1 MKKIILLLSLCFAA
15 ISCDLGL
22 NPDNQ
27 SGGLG
32 YSVNG
37 NVQKGPFTQGTSIT
51 IQALD
56 DALNP
61 TGKNYQTKTVDDAG
75 TFGID
80 NQIDSRYVEIIA
92 TGYYFN
98 EISGRVSNST
108 ITLRALSDL
117 TESGKTNVNLLTT
130 LEIDRVRHLVVSE
143 GMSVSQAREMAEKE
157 LFDSFHIPEIV
168 SVSESFDKMDI
179 TRGGD
184 ANAILLAISATLQGK
199 RSEGELSELVAK
211 IAAELRTA
219 GKIDNASIQTQIR
232 DGGMS
237 VDAPS
242 VRRNLENRYKSLG
255 ITDYEIPPFEDY
267 LDVNGNGVID
277 KHDSWLI
284 LSKKD
289 VFISDEGGSFDIEV
303 QHNLTYDVMIEVDS
317 DGWISQ
323 DVTKSYLETDK
334 LSFTVS
340 ANEDYDPRCARIVV
354 KDRNSELVEYVNVT
368 QKQHDALAVTP
379 NRINL
384 SRDGGTFEIE
394 IKANVDVSVEIPEY
408 AQSWITQEPSTKGL
422 VSSVLKFFV
431 TRNDEPLQ
439 RHGEIILKSG
449 ELTEKIVVYQAG
461 ERVLLLDESDFV
473 VSSKG
478 QNVVVHVT
486 SNIGYDVVM
495 PSVDWI
501 YRTSPTRA
509 LVSDEL
515 VFGIRANDGYD
526 DREAQII
533 IQAAGKHAV
542 INITQ
547 MQKDAIILAKNRYEF
562 DNNGGELALEVQTNV
577 ALGVEIA
584 DESKDW
590 IKQIPQTKGLETK
603 TLNFKIMPNTSYDE
617 RTGFIR
623 IANSEA
629 KLQRSIRISQ
639 GQTNAIILS
648 ESNFDFSDAGGSF
661 SVTASSNVTYEMTI
675 GASWLHWVQTK
686 GLTDN
691 SYEFIVDKN
700 TTYDSREATVTFTD
714 KTTGASGVVT
724 VKQSQKDAIILGS
737 NKYSLPYEG
746 GTVAVKLKS
755 NVKYDVEVADNAA
768 GWISYV
774 PTTKALTESVVSLS
788 VAKNEDIIERTGT
801 VTIRNTTSGI
811 SNTVT
816 ITQTGNTET
825 FVVNVPTAGT
835 LSTILTDIQKA
846 NIVSMKVTGIIN
858 KDDFK
863 TMEKMPKL
871 TELDL
876 GEVKVAG
883 NIIPDEAM
891 TERSSVGSIG
901 FYKTDSKL
909 ERLVLPTDIISIG
922 NGAFAIHSLKDVSLP
937 ASLTSIKES
946 AFEGASLGRIDIP
959 DNVTIIGKLA
969 FSCCRELTEVKFSPN
984 SKLRRIESVMGGD
997 GIGNTVTDGAFNC
1010 CSSLKRFEIP
1020 ASVSVIGA
1028 GTFYNCTA
1036 LEELVIP
1043 ENTSLTRIT
1052 GYVYRDEYV
1061 LGAKTQTAGIVEGCY
1076 ALKTLRI
1083 PAKVRTI
1090 NNYAFANCG
1099 IETVIFE
1106 EGSLC
1111 QKIGDAVFANCVNL
1125 KNINIP
1131 ESVKTLGNCVF
1142 VNCMSLESLDLSQFT
1157 SVGRTLISGCSS
1169 LKSIVLPDYMTEL
1182 SDSYLEDC
1190 ASLEY
1195 CILPT
1200 KLIKIGNEAFRGC
1213 SNLKKIDFPESLTT
1227 IMYNAFENC
1236 KSLSSIKIP
1245 SNVTIIAGHAFS
1257 KCQNLKEFFLSDNE
1271 NITIG
1276 FGCFEDC
1283 KNLETIRLNAK
1294 KIKLEPYFL
1303 QNTAVSKITI
1313 SSITESLT
1321 GEFWDNNGRGT
1332 WTGSLVNEF
1341 VFESPSHL
1349 TSVGNN
1355 AFAGAQIT
1363 SLVLPETVTE
1373 LYGGI
1378 FYGCTALFDWEIP
1391 SHVKKLASGSVFIG
1405 SSIIEP
1411 KISKDAHLEYIGDD
1425 AFSGISGLT
1434 EVDISEATYMGEYVF
1449 YNCADL
1455 QKVKLPAN
1463 LTKLPGYTFYGC
1475 PLLETVELPESVTE
1489 IGFGAF
1495 GGCNSLSS
1503 VNTSN
1508 VKTIGGE
1515 AFEDCGL
1522 LTSVDCSSANT
1533 IGGRAFANCSSLESV
1548 KLLKSGDLFIGG
1560 CAFLWCRNL
1569 QTITIPAGVTSL
1581 AGGEDCLYHED
1592 GLRDNNGWS
1601 FTGTDAEIV
1610 IEDNSSLTTLY
1621 NGAFAGASSLTEITL
1636 PNVEKIVK
1644 HSSNVGIFKGCQ
1656 NLKKVHFPALKTA
1669 YPYTIFYDAGD
1680 SFCQCPSLE
1689 GIEMPVL
1696 EEITMDCIYGYI
1708 NAPSFKKIILPKT
1721 VKKVYWGHLSSFC
1734 EINGSAT
1741 RQFDEIICL
1750 ATTPPLFETWRGEET
1765 LDYVLRVPSECV
1777 EAYQAAED
1785 WNKFKTILPIE
1796 E

>member
-1 MKKIILLLSLCFAA
+1 MLLPLCIIALSC
-15 ISCDLGL
+15 SGEL
-22 NPDNQ
+22 NSDNQ
-27 SGGLG
+27 SGGSG

-61 TGKNYQTKTVDDAG
+61 TGKNYQTKTTDDAG
-75 TFGID
+75 TFGIN

-130 LEIDRVRHLVVSE
+130 LEIDRIRNLVVSE

-157 LFDSFHIPEIV
+157 LFDVFHIPEII

-184 ANAILLAISATLQGK
+184 SNAILLAISATLQGK

-219 GKIDNASIQTQIR
+219 GKIDNTSIQTQIR

-237 VDAPS
+237 VDAAS
-242 VRRNLENRYKSLG
+242 VRRNLESRYKSLG
-255 ITDYEIPPFEDY
+255 ITEYEIPPFEDY

-289 VFISDEGGSFDIEV
+289 VFISDEGGSFDIDV
-303 QHNLTYDVMIEVDS
+303 QHNLVYDVVIETDA
-317 DGWISQ
+317 DGWLSQ

-340 ANEDYDPRCARIVV
+340 ANETYDARCARIAV

-368 QKQHDALAVTP
+368 QKQHDALSVTP
-379 NRINL
+379 SRINL
-384 SRDGGTFEIE
+384 TREGGTFEIE
-394 IKANVDVSVEIPEY
+394 MKANVDVSLEISESSR
-408 AQSWITQEPSTKGL
+408 SWITQVPATKGL
-422 VSSVLKFFV
+422 VSSVLTFFV

-449 ELTEKIVVYQAG
+449 DLTEKIVVYQAG

-486 SNIGYDVVM
+486 SNIDYDVVM

-501 YRTSPTRA
+501 YRTSPTRS
-509 LVSDEL
+509 LVSNEL

-526 DREAQII
+526 DRQAKIVI
-533 IQAAGKHAV
+533 RAAGKQAV
-542 INITQ
+542 VNITQ

-577 ALGVEIA
+577 DFGVEIA
-584 DESKDW
+584 DEYKDW

-603 TLNFKIMPNTSYDE
+603 RLNFRIMPNTSYDG

-623 IANSEA
+623 IVNSEA
-629 KLQRSIRISQ
+629 KLQKSIRISQ

-648 ESNFDFSDAGGSF
+648 ESNFDFPDAGGSF
-661 SVTASSNVTYEMTI
+661 SVTVSSNVTYEMAI

-724 VKQSQKDAIILGS
+724 VRQSQKDAIILGS

-755 NVKYDVEVADNAA
+755 NVKYDVAVADDVD
-768 GWISYV
+768 WISYV
-774 PTTKALTESVVSLS
+774 PATKALTESVVSLS
-788 VAKNEDIIERTGT
+788 VAKNQEVIERTGT
-801 VTIRNTTSGI
+801 VTIKNTSSGI

-816 ITQTGNTET
+816 ITQSGNTET

-835 LSTILTDIQKA
+835 LSTILSDIQKA

-891 TERSSVGSIG
+891 AERSSVGSLG

-909 ERLVLPTDIISIG
+909 ERLVLPADVISIG

-937 ASLTSIKES
+937 AALTSIKES
-946 AFEGASLGRIDIP
+946 AFEDASLGRIDIP

-1028 GTFYNCTA
+1028 GTFYKCTA

-1043 ENTSLTRIT
+1043 ENTSLTKIT

-1090 NNYAFANCG
+1090 NNYAFASCG

-1142 VNCMSLESLDLSQFT
+1142 VNCQSLV
-1157 SVGRTLISGCSS
+1157 SVTL
-1169 LKSIVLPDYMTEL
+1169 
-1182 SDSYLEDC
+1182 
-1190 ASLEY
+1190 
-1195 CILPT
+1195 
-1200 KLIKIGNEAFRGC
+1200 
-1213 SNLKKIDFPESLTT
+1213 
-1227 IMYNAFENC
+1227 
-1236 KSLSSIKIP
+1236 P
-1245 SNVTIIAGHAFS
+1245 SAVKNTGEGVFAN
-1257 KCQNLKEFFLSDNE
+1257 CQNLKEFFLSDNE

-1276 FGCFEDC
+1276 YGCFEDC

-1294 KIKLEPYFL
+1294 KIELEEGFL

-1321 GEFWDNNGRGT
+1321 GNYWYNSGRGT

-1341 VFESPSHL
+1341 IFEYPSHL
-1349 TSVGNN
+1349 TSVGMF
-1355 AFAGAQIT
+1355 AFACSQIT
-1363 SLVLPETVTE
+1363 SLVLPDTVTE
-1373 LYGGI
+1373 LYGNI
-1378 FYGCTALFDWEIP
+1378 FYGCPALLDWEIP
-1391 SHVKKLASGSVFIG
+1391 SHIKKLANGSVFAG
-1405 SSIIEP
+1405 SSIMEP

-1425 AFSGISGLT
+1425 AFYGISGLT

-1449 YNCADL
+1449 CGCADL

-1463 LTKLPGYTFYGC
+1463 LTKLPNQTFTNC

-1489 IGFGAF
+1489 IGIRAF
-1495 GGCNSLSS
+1495 WGCNSLSS

-1508 VKTIGGE
+1508 VKTIGNE

-1548 KLLKSGDLFIGG
+1548 KLLKSGDLYIGG
-1560 CAFLWCRNL
+1560 CAFYGCRNL

-1581 AGGEDCLYHED
+1581 AGGEDCLYHEN

-1621 NGAFAGASSLTEITL
+1621 NGAFSGASSLTEITL
-1636 PNVEKIVK
+1636 PSVEKIMPDN
-1644 HSSNVGIFKGCQ
+1644 HSVTRVGIFKGCQ
-1656 NLKKVHFPALKTA
+1656 NLKRVSFPALKIA
-1669 YPYTIFYDAGD
+1669 YPFTEYYGAGD
-1680 SFCQCPSLE
+1680 SFSKCPSLE
-1689 GIEMPVL
+1689 DIEMSVL
-1696 EEITMDCIYGYI
+1696 EEIRMDHIYEDI
-1708 NAPSFKKIILPKT
+1708 IASSFKKIILPET
-1721 VKKVYWGHLSSFC
+1721 VKKVHWGTFSSFC
-1734 EINGSAT
+1734 KINGRTST
-1741 RQFDEIICL
+1741 VRQFDEVICL
-1750 ATTPPLFETWRGEET
+1750 APTPPLSATWYGDEI
-1765 LDYVLRVPSECV
+1765 DCVLRVPAESV
-1777 EAYQAAED
+1777 EAYKAAD
-1785 WNKFKTILPIE
+1785 GWNKFKTILPIE

>member
-1 MKKIILLLSLCFAA
+1 MKKIVLLLPLCIIAL
-15 ISCDLGL
+15 SCSGEL
-22 NPDNQ
+22 NSDNQ
-27 SGGLG
+27 SGGSG

-61 TGKNYQTKTVDDAG
+61 TGKNYQTKTTDDAG
-75 TFGID
+75 TFGIN

-130 LEIDRVRHLVVSE
+130 LEIDRIRHLVVSE

-157 LFDSFHIPEIV
+157 LFDVFHIPEII

-184 ANAILLAISATLQGK
+184 SNAILLAISATLQGK

-219 GKIDNASIQTQIR
+219 GKIDNTSIQTQIR

-237 VDAPS
+237 VDAAS
-242 VRRNLENRYKSLG
+242 VRRNLESRYKSLG
-255 ITDYEIPPFEDY
+255 ITEYEIPPFEDY

-289 VFISDEGGSFDIEV
+289 VFISDEGGSFDIDV
-303 QHNLTYDVMIEVDS
+303 QHNLVYDVVIETDA
-317 DGWISQ
+317 DGWLSQ

-340 ANEDYDPRCARIVV
+340 ANETYDARCARIAV

-368 QKQHDALAVTP
+368 QKQHDALSVTP
-379 NRINL
+379 SRINL
-384 SRDGGTFEIE
+384 TREGGTFEIE
-394 IKANVDVSVEIPEY
+394 MKANVDVSLEISESSR
-408 AQSWITQEPSTKGL
+408 SWITQVPATKGL
-422 VSSVLKFFV
+422 VSSVLTFFV

-449 ELTEKIVVYQAG
+449 DLTEKIVVYQAG

-486 SNIGYDVVM
+486 SNIEYDVVM

-501 YRTSPTRA
+501 YRTSPTRS
-509 LVSDEL
+509 LVSNEL

-526 DREAQII
+526 DRQAKIVI
-533 IQAAGKHAV
+533 RAAGKQAV
-542 INITQ
+542 VNITQ

-577 ALGVEIA
+577 DFGVEIA
-584 DESKDW
+584 DEYKEW

-603 TLNFKIMPNTSYDE
+603 RLNFRIMPNTSYDG

-623 IANSEA
+623 IVNSEA
-629 KLQRSIRISQ
+629 KLQKSISISQ

-648 ESNFDFSDAGGSF
+648 ESNFDFPDAGGSF
-661 SVTASSNVTYEMTI
+661 SVTVSSNVTYEMAI

-724 VKQSQKDAIILGS
+724 VRQSQKDAIILGS
-737 NKYSLPYEG
+737 DKYSLTYEG
-746 GTVAVKLKS
+746 GTVAIKLKS
-755 NVKYDVEVADNAA
+755 NVKYDVAVADDAD
-768 GWISYV
+768 WISYV
-774 PTTKALTESVVSLS
+774 PATKALTEYVVSLS
-788 VAKNEDIIERTGT
+788 VAKNQEVIERTGT
-801 VTIRNTTSGI
+801 VTIKNTSSGI

-816 ITQTGNTET
+816 ITQSGNTET

-835 LSTILTDIQKA
+835 LSTILSDIQKA

-891 TERSSVGSIG
+891 TERSSVGSLG

-909 ERLVLPTDIISIG
+909 ERLVLPADVISIG

-1028 GTFYNCTA
+1028 GTFYKCTA

-1090 NNYAFANCG
+1090 NNYAFASCG

-1106 EGSLC
+1106 DGSLC

-1169 LKSIVLPDYMTEL
+1169 LKSIVLPNYITTL
-1182 SDSYLEDC
+1182 SDSYFKNC
-1190 ASLEY
+1190 ASLES
-1195 CILPT
+1195 CILPENLT
-1200 KLIKIGNEAFRGC
+1200 KIGMYAFEGC
-1213 SNLKKIDFPESLTT
+1213 VNLKAIEFPKSLTSIERFT
-1227 IMYNAFENC
+1227 FCDCQSLVSVTLPSAVKNIGGGAFH
-1236 KSLSSIKIP
+1236 
-1245 SNVTIIAGHAFS
+1245 G
-1257 KCQNLKEFFLSDNE
+1257 CQNLKEFFLSDNE

-1276 FGCFEDC
+1276 YGCFEDC

-1294 KIKLEPYFL
+1294 KIELEEVFL

-1321 GEFWDNNGRGT
+1321 GAYHLNSGRGT

-1434 EVDISEATYMGEYVF
+1434 EVDISEATYMGAYVF

-1455 QKVKLPAN
+1455 QKVKLPVN

-1508 VKTIGGE
+1508 VKTIGGD
-1515 AFEDCGL
+1515 AFVDCGL
-1522 LTSVDCSSANT
+1522 LTSVDCSSAER
-1533 IGGRAFANCSSLESV
+1533 IGGRAFVNCSSLKSV

-1569 QTITIPAGVTSL
+1569 QSITIPAGVTSL
-1581 AGGEDCLYHED
+1581 AGDYDCLYREN
-1592 GLRDNNGWS
+1592 GLPDNVGWS
-1601 FTGTDAEIV
+1601 FTGTDAKIL
-1610 IEDNSSLTTLY
+1610 IEENSSLTTLY
-1621 NGAFAGASSLTEITL
+1621 NGAFSGASSLTEITL
-1636 PNVEKIVK
+1636 PNVEKIMK
-1644 HSSNVGIFKGCQ
+1644 YNQINGHVGIFKGCQ
-1656 NLKKVHFPALKTA
+1656 NLKRVCFPKLKIVSCSA
-1669 YPYTIFYDAGD
+1669 FE
-1680 SFCQCPSLE
+1680 QCPSLE
-1689 GIEMPVL
+1689 RIEMPLL
-1696 EEITMDCIYGYI
+1696 EEIDIDCIYQY
-1708 NAPSFKKIILPKT
+1708 NFASSFKKIILPET
-1721 VKKVYWGHLSSFC
+1721 VKKVYWGTFDPFLDPNSIHTT
-1734 EINGSAT
+1734 T
-1741 RQFDEIICL
+1741 RRFDEVICW
-1750 ATTPPLFETWRGEET
+1750 ATVPPLSGTRYGYEI
-1765 LDYVLRVPSECV
+1765 DCVLRVPAESV
-1777 EAYQAAED
+1777 EAYKAANG

>member
-1 MKKIILLLSLCFAA
+1 MALSC
-15 ISCDLGL
+15 SGEL
-22 NPDNQ
+22 NSDNQ
-27 SGGLG
+27 SGGSG

-56 DALNP
+56 NALNP
-61 TGKNYQTKTVDDAG
+61 TGKNYQTKTTDDAG
-75 TFGID
+75 TFGIN

-130 LEIDRVRHLVVSE
+130 LEIDRIRHLVVSE
-143 GMSVSQAREMAEKE
+143 EMSVSQAREMAEKE
-157 LFDSFHIPEIV
+157 LFDVFHIPEII

-184 ANAILLAISATLQGK
+184 SNAILLAISATLQGK

-219 GKIDNASIQTQIR
+219 GKIDNTSIQTQIR

-237 VDAPS
+237 VDAAS
-242 VRRNLENRYKSLG
+242 VRRNLESRYKSLG
-255 ITDYEIPPFEDY
+255 ITEYEIPPFEDY

-289 VFISDEGGSFDIEV
+289 VFISDEGGSFDIDV
-303 QHNLTYDVMIEVDS
+303 QHNLVYDVVIETDA
-317 DGWISQ
+317 DGWLSQ

-340 ANEDYDPRCARIVV
+340 ANETYDARCARIAV

-368 QKQHDALAVTP
+368 QKQHDALSVTP
-379 NRINL
+379 GRINL
-384 SRDGGTFEIE
+384 TREGGTFEIE
-394 IKANVDVSVEIPEY
+394 MKANVDVSLEISESSR
-408 AQSWITQEPSTKGL
+408 SWITQVPATKGL
-422 VSSVLKFFV
+422 VSSVLTFFV

-449 ELTEKIVVYQAG
+449 DLTEKIVVYQAG

-486 SNIGYDVVM
+486 SNIDYDVVM

-501 YRTSPTRA
+501 YRTSPTRS
-509 LVSDEL
+509 LVSNEL

-526 DREAQII
+526 DRQAKIVI
-533 IQAAGKHAV
+533 RAAGKQAV
-542 INITQ
+542 VNITQ

-577 ALGVEIA
+577 DFGVEIA
-584 DESKDW
+584 DEYKDW
-590 IKQIPQTKGLETK
+590 IKQIPLTKGLETK
-603 TLNFKIMPNTSYDE
+603 TLNFRIMPNASYDG

-623 IANSEA
+623 IVNSES
-629 KLQRSIRISQ
+629 KLQKSIRISQ

-648 ESNFDFSDAGGSF
+648 ESNFDFPDAGGSF
-661 SVTASSNVTYEMTI
+661 SVTVSSNVTYEMAI
-675 GASWLHWVQTK
+675 GTSWLHWLQTK

-714 KTTGASGVVT
+714 KTTGASGIVT

-737 NKYSLPYEG
+737 DKYSLTYEG

-755 NVKYDVEVADNAA
+755 NVKYDVAVADDAD
-768 GWISYV
+768 WISYV
-774 PTTKALTESVVSLS
+774 PATKALTESVVSLS
-788 VAKNEDIIERTGT
+788 VAKNQEVIERTGT
-801 VTIRNTTSGI
+801 VTIKNTSSGI

-816 ITQTGNTET
+816 ITQSGNTET

-835 LSTILTDIQKA
+835 LSTILSDIQKA

-891 TERSSVGSIG
+891 TERSSVGSLG

-909 ERLVLPTDIISIG
+909 ERLVLPSDVISIG

-937 ASLTSIKES
+937 AALTSIKES
-946 AFEGASLGRIDIP
+946 AFEGASFGRIDIP

-1028 GTFYNCTA
+1028 GTFYKCTA

-1076 ALKTLRI
+1076 ALKTLKI

-1142 VNCMSLESLDLSQFT
+1142 RDCQSLV
-1157 SVGRTLISGCSS
+1157 SVTL
-1169 LKSIVLPDYMTEL
+1169 
-1182 SDSYLEDC
+1182 
-1190 ASLEY
+1190 
-1195 CILPT
+1195 
-1200 KLIKIGNEAFRGC
+1200 
-1213 SNLKKIDFPESLTT
+1213 
-1227 IMYNAFENC
+1227 
-1236 KSLSSIKIP
+1236 P
-1245 SNVTIIAGHAFS
+1245 SAVKNTGEGVFHG
-1257 KCQNLKEFFLSDNE
+1257 CQNLKEFFLSDNE

-1276 FGCFEDC
+1276 YGCFEDC

-1294 KIKLEPYFL
+1294 KIKLEEVFL

-1321 GEFWDNNGRGT
+1321 GAYWYNSGRGT

-1434 EVDISEATYMGEYVF
+1434 EVDISEATYMGAYVF

-1455 QKVKLPAN
+1455 QKVKLPVN

-1533 IGGRAFANCSSLESV
+1533 IGGRAFVNCSSLKSV

-1569 QTITIPAGVTSL
+1569 PMITIPAGVTSL
-1581 AGGEDCLYHED
+1581 AGGEDCLYREN

-1601 FTGTDAEIV
+1601 FTGTDAKIV
-1610 IEDNSSLTTLY
+1610 VEDNSSLTTLY
-1621 NGAFAGASSLTEITL
+1621 NGAFSGASSLTEITL
-1636 PNVEKIVK
+1636 PSVEKIMPDN
-1644 HSSNVGIFKGCQ
+1644 HSVTSVGIFKGCQ
-1656 NLKKVHFPALKTA
+1656 NLKRVSFPALKIA
-1669 YPYTIFYDAGD
+1669 YPFTEYYGAGD
-1680 SFCQCPSLE
+1680 SFSKCPSLE
-1689 GIEMPVL
+1689 DIEMSVL
-1696 EEITMDCIYGYI
+1696 EEIRMDHIYEDI
-1708 NAPSFKKIILPKT
+1708 IASSFKKIILPET
-1721 VKKVYWGHLSSFC
+1721 VKKVHWGTFSSFC
-1734 EINGSAT
+1734 KINGRTST
-1741 RQFDEIICL
+1741 VRQFDEVICL
-1750 ATTPPLFETWRGEET
+1750 APTPPLSATWYGDEI
-1765 LDYVLRVPSECV
+1765 DCVLRVPAESV
-1777 EAYQAAED
+1777 EAYKAANG

>member
-237 VDAPS
+237 VDASS

-277 KHDSWLI
+277 KQDSWLI

-368 QKQHDALAVTP
+368 QKQHDALSVTP

-394 IKANVDVSVEIPEY
+394 IKANVNVSVEIPEY

-449 ELTEKIVVYQAG
+449 ELTEKIVVYQDG

-533 IQAAGKHAV
+533 IRAAGKHAV
-542 INITQ
+542 VNIAQ

-584 DESKDW
+584 DEYKDW

-661 SVTASSNVTYEMTI
+661 SVTVSSNVTYEMTI

-686 GLTDN
+686 ALTDN

-816 ITQTGNTET
+816 ITQAGNTET

-909 ERLVLPTDIISIG
+909 ERLVLPADAISIG
-922 NGAFAIHSLKDVSLP
+922 NGAFAIHSLKEVSLP

-1028 GTFYNCTA
+1028 GTFYQCTA

-1157 SVGRTLISGCSS
+1157 TVGNTLISGCSS
-1169 LKSIVLPDYMTEL
+1169 LKSIVLPDYMTVL
-1182 SDSYLEDC
+1182 SDSYFKDC
-1190 ASLEY
+1190 ASLES
-1195 CILPT
+1195 CVLPANLT
-1200 KLIKIGNEAFRGC
+1200 KIGQNAFRGC
-1213 SNLKKIDFPESLTT
+1213 VSLKAIDFPESLTT

-1236 KSLSSIKIP
+1236 KSLSSIRIP
-1245 SNVTIIAGHAFS
+1245 SNVTIIAGGAFS
-1257 KCQNLKEFFLSDNE
+1257 ECQNLATFSLSDNE
-1271 NITIG
+1271 NILIDN
-1276 FGCFEDC
+1276 GCLSDC
-1283 KNLETIRLNAK
+1283 QALENVRLNAK
-1294 KIKLEPYFL
+1294 KIELGSGFL
-1303 QNTAVSKITI
+1303 SGTNISKIEIPSVVEVI
-1313 SSITESLT
+1313 SDSPALSSAFCIPWAGSKIQ
-1321 GEFWDNNGRGT
+1321 EFI
-1332 WTGSLVNEF
+1332 
-1341 VFESPSHL
+1341 FESPSNL
-1349 TSVGNN
+1349 KSVGRH
-1355 AFAGAQIT
+1355 AFAGSLIT
-1363 SLVLPETVTE
+1363 SMVLPETVTE

-1378 FYGCTALFDWEIP
+1378 FRNCIALLDWEIP
-1391 SHVKKLASGSVFIG
+1391 SHIKKLANGSVFAG
-1405 SSIIEP
+1405 SSIIDP

-1425 AFSGISGLT
+1425 AFYGISGLT
-1434 EVDISEATYMGEYVF
+1434 DIDISEATYMGEYVF
-1449 YNCADL
+1449 CGCADL

-1508 VKTIGGE
+1508 VKAIGGE

-1548 KLLKSGDLFIGG
+1548 KLLQNGDLYVGG
-1560 CAFLWCRNL
+1560 CAFYGCRDL

-1581 AGGEDCLYHED
+1581 AGGKDVLYHEN
-1592 GLRDNNGWS
+1592 GAVSRDNHGWS
-1601 FTGTDAEIV
+1601 FTGTDAEIR
-1610 IEDNSSLTTLY
+1610 IEENSSLTTLY

-1636 PNVEKIVK
+1636 PSVEKIMTYD
-1644 HSSNVGIFKGCQ
+1644 HSRVGIFKGCQ
-1656 NLKKVHFPALKTA
+1656 NLKRVSFPALRIA
-1669 YPYTIFYDAGD
+1669 YSLNADNVFDTGD
-1680 SFCQCPSLE
+1680 TFAQCPSLE
-1689 GIEMPVL
+1689 YIEMPVL
-1696 EEITMDCIYGYI
+1696 EEIALDYIYGNI
-1708 NAPSFKKIILPKT
+1708 MASLFKKIILPET
-1721 VKKVYWGHLSSFC
+1721 VKKVELGGFDRR
-1734 EINGSAT
+1734 T
-1741 RQFDEIICL
+1741 RQFDEVICL
-1750 ATTPPLFETWRGEET
+1750 APIPPLSA
-1765 LDYVLRVPSECV
+1765 DVYDIDCVLRVPAESV
-1777 EAYQAAED
+1777 DAYKAAKG

>member
-1 MKKIILLLSLCFAA
+1 MLLPLCIIALSC
-15 ISCDLGL
+15 SGEL
-22 NPDNQ
+22 NSDNQ
-27 SGGLG
+27 SGGSG

-61 TGKNYQTKTVDDAG
+61 TGKNYQTKTIDDAG
-75 TFGID
+75 TFGIN

-130 LEIDRVRHLVVSE
+130 LEIDRIRHLVVSE

-157 LFDSFHIPEIV
+157 LFDVFHIPEII

-184 ANAILLAISATLQGK
+184 SNAILLAISATLQGK

-219 GKIDNASIQTQIR
+219 GKIDNTSIQTQIR

-237 VDAPS
+237 VDAAS
-242 VRRNLENRYKSLG
+242 VRRNLESRYKSLG
-255 ITDYEIPPFEDY
+255 ITEYEIPPFEDY

-289 VFISDEGGSFDIEV
+289 VFISDEGGSFDIDV
-303 QHNLTYDVMIEVDS
+303 QHNLVYDVVIETDA
-317 DGWISQ
+317 DGWLSQ

-340 ANEDYDPRCARIVV
+340 ANETYDARCARIAV

-368 QKQHDALAVTP
+368 QKQHDALSVTP
-379 NRINL
+379 SRINL
-384 SRDGGTFEIE
+384 TREGGTFEIE
-394 IKANVDVSVEIPEY
+394 MKANVDVSLEISESSR
-408 AQSWITQEPSTKGL
+408 SWITQVPATKGL
-422 VSSVLKFFV
+422 VSSVLTFFV

-449 ELTEKIVVYQAG
+449 DLTEKIVVYQAG

-486 SNIGYDVVM
+486 SNIDYDVVM

-501 YRTSPTRA
+501 YRTSPTRS
-509 LVSDEL
+509 LVSNEL
-515 VFGIRANDGYD
+515 VFGIRANEGYD
-526 DREAQII
+526 DRQAKIVI
-533 IQAAGKHAV
+533 RAAGKQAV
-542 INITQ
+542 VNITQ

-577 ALGVEIA
+577 DFGVEIA
-584 DESKDW
+584 DEYKDW

-603 TLNFKIMPNTSYDE
+603 RLNFRIMPNTSYDG

-623 IANSEA
+623 IVNSEA
-629 KLQRSIRISQ
+629 KLQKSISISQ

-648 ESNFDFSDAGGSF
+648 ESNFDFPDAGGSF
-661 SVTASSNVTYEMTI
+661 SVKVSSNVTYEMAI

-700 TTYDSREATVTFTD
+700 TTYDSREATVTFID
-714 KTTGASGVVT
+714 KTTGASGIVT
-724 VKQSQKDAIILGS
+724 VRQSQKDAIILGS
-737 NKYSLPYEG
+737 DKYSLTYEG

-755 NVKYDVEVADNAA
+755 NVKYDVAVADDAD
-768 GWISYV
+768 WISYV
-774 PTTKALTESVVSLS
+774 PATKALTESVVSLS
-788 VAKNEDIIERTGT
+788 VSKNQEVIERTGT
-801 VTIRNTTSGI
+801 VTIKNTSSGI

-816 ITQTGNTET
+816 ITQSGNTET

-835 LSTILTDIQKA
+835 LSTILSDIQKA

-891 TERSSVGSIG
+891 TERSSVGSLG

-909 ERLVLPTDIISIG
+909 ERLVLPADVISIG

-937 ASLTSIKES
+937 AALTSIKES

-969 FSCCRELTEVKFSPN
+969 FSCCRELMEVKFSPN

-1028 GTFYNCTA
+1028 GTFYKCTA

-1090 NNYAFANCG
+1090 NNYAFASCG

-1106 EGSLC
+1106 DGSLC

-1169 LKSIVLPDYMTEL
+1169 LKSIVLPNYITTL
-1182 SDSYLEDC
+1182 SDSYFKNC
-1190 ASLEY
+1190 TSLES
-1195 CILPT
+1195 CILPENLT
-1200 KLIKIGNEAFRGC
+1200 KIGMYAFEGC
-1213 SNLKKIDFPESLTT
+1213 VNLKAIEFPESLTS
-1227 IMYNAFENC
+1227 IERFAFRDC
-1236 KSLSSIKIP
+1236 QSLVSVTLP
-1245 SNVTIIAGHAFS
+1245 SAVKNTGEGVFHG
-1257 KCQNLKEFFLSDNE
+1257 CQNLKEFFLSDNE

-1276 FGCFEDC
+1276 YGCFEDC

-1294 KIKLEPYFL
+1294 KIKLEEVFL

-1321 GEFWDNNGRGT
+1321 GAYWYNSGRGT

-1341 VFESPSHL
+1341 IFESPSHL

-1434 EVDISEATYMGEYVF
+1434 EVDISEATYMGAYVF

-1455 QKVKLPAN
+1455 QKVKLPVN
-1463 LTKLPGYTFYGC
+1463 LTKLPEYTFYGC

-1508 VKTIGGE
+1508 VKTIGGD
-1515 AFEDCGL
+1515 AFVDCGL
-1522 LTSVDCSSANT
+1522 LTSVDCSSAER
-1533 IGGRAFANCSSLESV
+1533 IGGRAFVNCSSLKSV
-1548 KLLKSGDLFIGG
+1548 KLLKSGDLIIGG

-1569 QTITIPAGVTSL
+1569 QSITIPAGVTSL
-1581 AGGEDCLYHED
+1581 AGDYDCLYREN
-1592 GLRDNNGWS
+1592 GLPDNVGWS
-1601 FTGTDAEIV
+1601 FTGTDAKIL
-1610 IEDNSSLTTLY
+1610 IEENSSLTTLY
-1621 NGAFAGASSLTEITL
+1621 NGAFSGASSLTELTL
-1636 PNVEKIVK
+1636 PNVERIMTYS
-1644 HSSNVGIFKGCQ
+1644 HSNVGIFKGCQ
-1656 NLKKVHFPALKTA
+1656 NLKKVSFPALKIA
-1669 YPYTIFYDAGD
+1669 YSLNADNFSETGD
-1680 SFCQCPSLE
+1680 TFAQCPSLE
-1689 GIEMPVL
+1689 YIEMPVL
-1696 EEITMDCIYGYI
+1696 EEIALGRIYGNI
-1708 NAPSFKKIILPKT
+1708 IAPSFRKIILPET
-1721 VKKVYWGHLSSFC
+1721 VKDVFLD
-1734 EINGSAT
+1734 ETGSLN
-1741 RQFDEIICL
+1741 RQFDEVICW
-1750 ATTPPLFETWRGEET
+1750 AKVPPEFYSRDG
-1765 LDYVLRVPSECV
+1765 DIDCVLRVPAESV
-1777 EAYQAAED
+1777 EAYKVAGH